1 MEKENYLNEAFTALN
16 CLDEDVFEIN
26 SDGLVQAQDFV
37 NDTEDT
43 EEIETVIDPLAET
56 EEDLQDSYI
65 GDVILDCTICQSKI
79 YKKPE
84 EVIVDEEAALANVG
98 EICPY
103 CQSSDGF
110 KVIGQVA
117 EYCPDCEDEEKEDS
131 DIESEEEK
139 GDKIEES
146 LKEDMHGSFKWELK
160 DADGNLIDSES
171 GFNSEDEAKENA
183 IKEIDVFNT
192 SLRRHPDWKFNV
204 INTSE
209 QGQDNWTKLK
219 NFLGENLEKDEEDID
234 EEITTKKGI
243 KKQYSMRESKGRHF
257 FLVYASFDINGQ
269 EEQYT
274 LDEITDYKADF
285 TSEEKARKAA
295 IKFIKDVKNNT
306 IKLDQ
311 YDDSLKVEQFSG
323 CSIIELINDGDD
335 TESDEIDF
343 ISIDDALK
351 SKNESIKTRKGVKKH
366 SSMKEDYDDEED
378 YYDDENDGE
387 EEGYALYL
395 YKASD
400 IDNLQN
406 NYDVDFNTLAETGE
420 EENFD
425 DISSCAVEWDYE
437 PYRTLSEAKKALN
450 KAFKDKSDI
459 LWSFTIRDIGDDYS
473 YVDGDLLLDRLKSI
487 LNSKNESL
495 KEDFNKVEIETD
507 TQKMTMES
515 DKSGKVEVKT
525 EPKSDIKSIEGTG
538 EEMIAPVEPD
548 VEAKFE
554 TEGSEEEIMEPE
566 KEYSDIDVDEFDE
579 NEFDELG
586 ERYLRKTYEN
596 VESYKTTKGST
607 NGNKLKL
614 EGIIT
619 FKSGKKA
626 KTNFIFE
633 AKTITKTGKVKFE
646 GMNKQFA
653 RGKAF
658 TLTGRMDGNKL
669 LSESLQYNYRCKD
682 VDGKSKR
689 IYGRICR

>member
-84 EVIVDEEAALANVG
+84 EVIVDEEATLANVG

-117 EYCPDCEDEEKEDS
+117 EYCPDCEDEEKEES

-139 GDKIEES
+139 DDKIDES

-192 SLRRHPDWKFNV
+192 SLRRHPDWEFNV

-209 QGQDNWTKLK
+209 QGTDNWTKLQ
-219 NFLGENLEKDEEDID
+219 NFLGENLEKDEEDYEDEKDDMD

-243 KKQYSMRESKGRHF
+243 KKQ
-257 FLVYASFDINGQ
+257 
-269 EEQYT
+269 
-274 LDEITDYKADF
+274 
-285 TSEEKARKAA
+285 
-295 IKFIKDVKNNT
+295 
-306 IKLDQ
+306 
-311 YDDSLKVEQFSG
+311 
-323 CSIIELINDGDD
+323 
-335 TESDEIDF
+335 
-343 ISIDDALK
+343 
-351 SKNESIKTRKGVKKH
+351 
-366 SSMKEDYDDEED
+366 SSM
-378 YYDDENDGE
+378 
-387 EEGYALYL
+387 
-395 YKASD
+395 
-400 IDNLQN
+400 
-406 NYDVDFNTLAETGE
+406 
-420 EENFD
+420 
-425 DISSCAVEWDYE
+425 
-437 PYRTLSEAKKALN
+437 
-450 KAFKDKSDI
+450 
-459 LWSFTIRDIGDDYS
+459 
-473 YVDGDLLLDRLKSI
+473 
-487 LNSKNESL
+487 

-507 TQKMTMES
+507 TQKMTVES
-515 DKSGKVEVKT
+515 DQSGKVEVKT
-525 EPKSDIKSIEGTG
+525 EPKSDIKAIEGTG

-633 AKTITKTGKVKFE
+633 AKTVTKTGKVKFE

>member
-117 EYCPDCEDEEKEDS
+117 EYCPDCEDGEKEES

-139 GDKIEES
+139 DDKIDES

-192 SLRRHPDWKFNV
+192 SLRRHPDWEFNV

-209 QGQDNWTKLK
+209 QGTDNWTKLQ
-219 NFLGENLEKDEEDID
+219 NFLAENLEKDEEDYEDETDDID
-234 EEITTKKGI
+234 EEIKTKKGL
-243 KKQYSMRESKGRHF
+243 KKQYSMMESKGRHF

-269 EEQYT
+269 EEQHT

-295 IKFIKDVKNNT
+295 IKFIKDVKNNN

-335 TESDEIDF
+335 TDTDEIDF
-343 ISIDDALK
+343 ISIDDA
-351 SKNESIKTRKGVKKH
+351 
-366 SSMKEDYDDEED
+366 
-378 YYDDENDGE
+378 
-387 EEGYALYL
+387 
-395 YKASD
+395 
-400 IDNLQN
+400 
-406 NYDVDFNTLAETGE
+406 
-420 EENFD
+420 
-425 DISSCAVEWDYE
+425 
-437 PYRTLSEAKKALN
+437 
-450 KAFKDKSDI
+450 
-459 LWSFTIRDIGDDYS
+459 
-473 YVDGDLLLDRLKSI
+473 

-525 EPKSDIKSIEGTG
+525 EPKSDIKAIEGTG

-633 AKTITKTGKVKFE
+633 AKTVTKTGKVKFE